1 MGIVSSAQQPHSK
14 REYVLVDRPDDGIR
28 DACNVWLEAADGSL
42 GLRVGIEAVAEEWD
56 NHDIWFDLAFA
67 DGCVFSFR
75 GKKPNTTR
83 PDEQGKGSIIST
95 DGVYFQCLEPLT
107 KWRVYFEGEAEELDA
122 GLLARGAAGFE
133 SDQRELTPITLDI
146 ELIMAGPAWI
156 PGTLSKEAAAIL
168 AGDDGDF
175 MSPRYEQ
182 LCRGEGQVV
191 IANNTLSFSGNGLR
205 IRRTGYRAFSG
216 FRGHCWQSAV
226 FPDGRAFG
234 FNTYPPERP
243 GQPHYREGFII
254 ENGKRI
260 PATPIEVPWLRQLR
274 QRGDDVSFVLQTS
287 DGRRIAIG
295 GETFINTRSRSHKAL
310 PANFPIVQQS
320 HAWYRWDDQITTGML
335 ERSSLPELVDLPAGQ
350 P

>member
-1 MGIVSSAQQPHSK
+1 MGVVSSAQQPHPS

-42 GLRVGIEAVAEEWD
+42 GIRVGIEAVAEEWD
-56 NHDIWFDLAFA
+56 NHDIWFDVAFA
-67 DGCVFSFR
+67 DGRVFSFR

-83 PDEQGKGSIIST
+83 ADEQGKGSIIST
-95 DGVYFQCLEPLT
+95 DGVHFQCLQPLKT
-107 KWRVYFEGEAEELDA
+107 WRVHFEGEAEELDA

-146 ELIMAGPAWI
+146 ELTMAAPAWI
-156 PGTLSKEAAAIL
+156 PGTMSPEAAAIL

-182 LCRGEGQVV
+182 LCRGEGQIV
-191 IANNTLSFSGNGLR
+191 IANKPLAFIGNGLR

-234 FNTYPPERP
+234 FNTYPPEYP
-243 GQPHYREGFII
+243 GEAHYREGFIV
-254 ENGKRI
+254 ENGVRI
-260 PATPIEVPWLRQLR
+260 SATPVEVPWLRQLR
-274 QRGDDVSFVLQTS
+274 EKGDDVSFVLQT
-287 DGRRIAIG
+287 DNGRQIAIY

-310 PANFPIVQQS
+310 PAHFPIVQQA
-320 HAWYRWDDQITTGML
+320 HAKYTWDDMTTTGHH
-335 ERSSLPELVDLPAGQ
+335 
-350 P
+350 